1 MGSGHTET
9 AWQTQAF
16 RLTVLGPIPI
26 FRASVGA
33 GGRRPPKRSPV
44 DEVARRLCKRARIQV
59 G

>member
-16 RLTVLGPIPI
+16 RLTALGPIPI

-33 GGRRPPKRSPV
+33 GGRRPP
-44 DEVARRLCKRARIQV
+44 
-59 G
+59 